1 MAVKHKKNKK
11 PGNGGKIALR
21 VFAAVAAALVA
32 LVGAGGI
39 NAGVVRIHR
48 AEVVLE
54 DLPQGFDGIDILY
67 ASDIN
72 LCGLN
77 TPEKSGQLFR
87 TLQSLQPDILL
98 LGGDYTSP
106 TLLEVLNQASK
117 SGDFD
122 ASAAKNRR
130 SFFHYIYDFDAPLG
144 KFAIAAPEDPDW
156 TDLADCM
163 REAGVRPLFNDR
175 AALSRN
181 GDTLWLTGICQQSA
195 NLNSAGSLFRR
206 GDCVISVAYSPS
218 VLPVLLTSEASDGG
232 QWNDLLLCGHTHGG
246 QVRLFGRS
254 ALALSEQ
261 EQRFP
266 FGWFCENTLP
276 VLVTQGVGCEGFNVR
291 LGTEPE
297 VWLLTLRGKQ
307 A

>member
-1 MAVKHKKNKK
+1 
-11 PGNGGKIALR
+11 
-21 VFAAVAAALVA
+21 
-32 LVGAGGI
+32 
-39 NAGVVRIHR
+39 
-48 AEVVLE
+48 
-54 DLPQGFDGIDILY
+54 
-67 ASDIN
+67 
-72 LCGLN
+72 
-77 TPEKSGQLFR
+77 
-87 TLQSLQPDILL
+87 
-98 LGGDYTSP
+98 
-106 TLLEVLNQASK
+106 
-117 SGDFD
+117 
-122 ASAAKNRR
+122 
-130 SFFHYIYDFDAPLG
+130 
-144 KFAIAAPEDPDW
+144 
-156 TDLADCM
+156 M

-181 GDTLWLTGICQQSA
+181 GDTLWLTGICHQSA

-261 EQRFP
+261 D
-266 FGWFCENTLP
+266 
-276 VLVTQGVGCEGFNVR
+276 TQGVGCEGFNVR